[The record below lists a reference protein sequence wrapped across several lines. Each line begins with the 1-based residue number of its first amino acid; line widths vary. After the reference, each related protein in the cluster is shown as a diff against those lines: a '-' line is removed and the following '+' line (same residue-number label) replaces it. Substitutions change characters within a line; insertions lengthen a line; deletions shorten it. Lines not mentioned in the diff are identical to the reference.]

1 MTSSPPAS
9 LRPDTGR
16 LCLRSADGE
25 ELAADGNR
33 WLALPAP
40 EEEAVLDLAEGPVLD
55 VGCGPGRHVMALAG
69 RGVMALG
76 IDITPSAVRLAR
88 RRGALVLERSV
99 FDHVPGKGRW
109 GSALLLDGNVGIGGD
124 ARALL
129 SRLAT
134 LLRPG
139 GRVLAELDAPSAPR
153 HQATVRLEHRG
164 RPGPWFPWAWV
175 SVDRL
180 PEMAAAAGLVVV
192 DVWSSGGRWFARLD
206 RH

>member
-1 MTSSPPAS
+1 MTSPTTP
-9 LRPDTGR
+9 LRPDQER
-16 LCLRSADGE
+16 LCLRTADGE
-25 ELAADGNR
+25 EVAADAER
-33 WLALPAP
+33 WMAQPAP

-124 ARALL
+124 ARVLL
-129 SRLAT
+129 SRLTT

-139 GRVLAELDAPSAPR
+139 GRVLAELDGPSAPR
-153 HQATVRLEHRG
+153 GQTTVRLEHRG

-180 PEMAAAAGLVVV
+180 PEMAASAGLAVV
-192 DVWSSGGRWFARLD
+192 DIWSSGERWFARLD
-206 RH
+206 RT